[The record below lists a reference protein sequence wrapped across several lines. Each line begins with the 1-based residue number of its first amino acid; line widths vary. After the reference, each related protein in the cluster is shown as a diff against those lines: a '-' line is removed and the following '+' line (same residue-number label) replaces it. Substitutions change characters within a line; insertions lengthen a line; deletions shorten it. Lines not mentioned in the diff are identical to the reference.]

1 MLPEESLN
9 QPNPPNM
16 SADQTTISIA
26 RGEHEKQAIY
36 RLYYETYIEELGY
49 LFPANHENRTL
60 TDQLDETARHYV
72 AKDNRGNPIGTY
84 RINQFC
90 ELSDPAEQLKP
101 LPVTELLN
109 RAPREA
115 LSYTS
120 RLIVRKEWRGSSLL
134 AKMADHFATELI
146 KHGVR
151 FDTCISF
158 PHLVAFYEQ
167 LGYQRYA
174 ERGMHRD
181 AGLEFP
187 MAMAVQDKQHFLQIR
202 SPLSRNQAITTC
214 VDHWGDG
221 QWLKQLSQHWGTNH
235 RLMGAE
241 EFWSI
246 AGDALLLGRDGAAG
260 LFRGLSQ
267 DRAKRILKRVPILKI
282 KAGDQILRAGLH
294 QENLFVVLQGE
305 FTAKQTQGQT
315 SQQSKLLEAGDHFGS
330 QEFMQPAI
338 GKIDAIAR
346 KDSKV
351 IVLDQAFIRKARKN
365 DPEGADVII
374 NNINQRETI

>member
-16 SADQTTISIA
+16 STDQTTISIA

-90 ELSDPAEQLKP
+90 ELSDPADQLKP

-134 AKMADHFATELI
+134 AKMADHFATELV
-146 KHGVR
+146 KHGIR
-151 FDTCISF
+151 FDTCISL

-174 ERGMHRD
+174 ERGIDHNAR
-181 AGLEFP
+181 LEFP
-187 MAMAVQDKQHFLQIR
+187 MAMAVQNKHHFLRTR
-202 SPLSRNQAITTC
+202 SLLSRNQAITKC

-221 QWLKQLSQHWGTNH
+221 QWLRQLIQPWGTNH
-235 RLMGAE
+235 RLMGVE

-246 AGDALLLGRDGAAG
+246 AGDALLGRDATAGG
-260 LFRGLSQ
+260 LFRDLSQ
-267 DRAKRILKRVPILKI
+267 DRAKRILKRLPILDI
-282 KAGDQILRAGLH
+282 KAGDQILHAGLH

-305 FTAKQTQGQT
+305 FTAKQTQKGT
-315 SQQSKLLEAGDHFGS
+315 SQQSKPLEAGDHFGS
-330 QEFMQPAI
+330 QEFLRPDI
-338 GKIDAIAR
+338 GKFDVIAKR
-346 KDSKV
+346 DSKI
-351 IVLDQAFIRKARKN
+351 IVLDQAFIKKTRKN
-365 DPEGADVII
+365 DPEAADIII
-374 NNINQRETI
+374 NNINQQEII